1 MDRSQHPGLMF
12 DITLQPAPSSRQ
24 DKMTDMTKLCLC
36 YSDNHQPSVYQH
48 MDFISSSLS
57 HTRNDTH
64 TQSAVGTF
72 ITHFNCTIQQLKIF
86 STNRKDVMRR
96 RKDHI
101 CFPLDFLNSHVATSC
116 CTKERKKKH
125 KKKTKQ
131 QKYHS
136 RWRSPYFVC
145 FVLVFIF
152 RANFPITF
160 LCPKQHLQAVA
171 FWTPFPGHLMNTCMC
186 LPPRFVSK
194 VGPVV

>member
-1 MDRSQHPGLMF
+1 MGKKKLNKLVDRSQHPGLMF

-116 CTKERKKKH
+116 CTKERKKN
-125 KKKTKQ
+125 KKNQNNNSTTADDA
-131 QKYHS
+131 HHIL
-136 RWRSPYFVC
+136 
-145 FVLVFIF
+145 FVLFWFLFSEQIF
-152 RANFPITF
+152 QSHFCVLNNTF
-160 LCPKQHLQAVA
+160 RPWPSEHL
-171 FWTPFPGHLMNTCMC
+171 FL
-186 LPPRFVSK
+186 VSS
-194 VGPVV
+194 

>member
-1 MDRSQHPGLMF
+1 MGKKKLNKLVDRSQHPGLMF

-116 CTKERKKKH
+116 CTKERKKT
-125 KKKTKQ
+125 KTTTVPQ
-131 QKYHS
+131 QMTLTIFCLFCFGF
-136 RWRSPYFVC
+136 YFQSK
-145 FVLVFIF
+145 FSNHIS
-152 RANFPITF
+152 
-160 LCPKQHLQAVA
+160 
-171 FWTPFPGHLMNTCMC
+171 
-186 LPPRFVSK
+186 VS
-194 VGPVV
+194 